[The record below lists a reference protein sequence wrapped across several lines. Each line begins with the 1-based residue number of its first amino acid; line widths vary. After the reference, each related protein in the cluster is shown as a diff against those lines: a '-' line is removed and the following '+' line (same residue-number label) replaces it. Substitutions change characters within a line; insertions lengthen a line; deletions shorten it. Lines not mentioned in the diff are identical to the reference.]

1 MATEPN
7 ERRAAVQ
14 EPDQPILDE
23 ATLAELVASVGEDV
37 TFVTELIEAYLGD
50 APRQIEQIQIAVRDG
65 DAASV
70 VRPAHT
76 LKSSSATVGAQRLAA
91 RARRLELASRAD
103 ELDGAR
109 EDLDGLDGE
118 WQLTEAALREW
129 TARMANR

>member
-1 MATEPN
+1 MATEPI